1 MILSFSASLA
11 SPVIKSLFPK
21 TLYHG
26 SAREAHLLQTLSLL
40 KKTFARGS
48 DVSDFTD
55 TPSGVEKMDSVCMQ
69 LIVIGEAI
77 KKLDKITDGSLL
89 STYRE
94 VDWRKAA
101 GMRDILTHHYA
112 DIDPNAVFYTCRD
125 KIPVLNKTIR
135 RIIADIS

>member
-1 MILSFSASLA
+1 MRLLNARFCRGIWPSLT
-11 SPVIKSLFPK
+11 VISRFERIS
-21 TLYHG
+21 G
-26 SAREAHLLQTLSLL
+26 
-40 KKTFARGS
+40 
-48 DVSDFTD
+48 VSDFTD
-55 TPSGVEKMDSVCMQ
+55 TPAGIEKMDSVCMQ

-77 KKLDKITDGSLL
+77 KKLDKITEGLLL
-89 STYRE
+89 SSYLD

-125 KIPVLNKTIR
+125 KIPVLSKTIR

>member
-1 MILSFSASLA
+1 MYDKELVVQILNQICNASLTVM
-11 SPVIKSLFPK
+11 SRFELV
-21 TLYHG
+21 
-26 SAREAHLLQTLSLL
+26 
-40 KKTFARGS
+40 S

-55 TPSGVEKMDSVCMQ
+55 SPSGMEKMDSLCMQ

-77 KKLDKITDGSLL
+77 KKLDKITEGLLL

-94 VDWRKAA
+94 IDWRKAA

-125 KIPVLNKTIR
+125 KIPVLSKTIR
-135 RIIADIS
+135 RIIADIA

>member
-1 MILSFSASLA
+1 MYDKELAIEILNQILQASLT
-11 SPVIKSLFPK
+11 VISRFERIS
-21 TLYHG
+21 G
-26 SAREAHLLQTLSLL
+26 
-40 KKTFARGS
+40 
-48 DVSDFTD
+48 VSDFTD
-55 TPSGVEKMDSVCMQ
+55 TPAGIEKMDSVCMQ

-77 KKLDKITDGSLL
+77 KKLDKITEGLLL
-89 STYRE
+89 SRYLD

-125 KIPVLNKTIR
+125 KIPVLSKTIR

>member
-1 MILSFSASLA
+1 MYDKELTIEILNQILQASLT
-11 SPVIKSLFPK
+11 VISRFERIS
-21 TLYHG
+21 G
-26 SAREAHLLQTLSLL
+26 
-40 KKTFARGS
+40 
-48 DVSDFTD
+48 VSDFTD
-55 TPSGVEKMDSVCMQ
+55 TPAGIEKMDSVCMQ

-77 KKLDKITDGSLL
+77 KKLDKITEGLLL
-89 STYRE
+89 SRYLD

-125 KIPVLNKTIR
+125 KIPVLSKTIR

>member
-1 MILSFSASLA
+1 MYDKELAIEILNQILQASLT
-11 SPVIKSLFPK
+11 VISRFERVS
-21 TLYHG
+21 G
-26 SAREAHLLQTLSLL
+26 
-40 KKTFARGS
+40 
-48 DVSDFTD
+48 VSDFTD
-55 TPSGVEKMDSVCMQ
+55 TPAGIEKMDSVCMQ

-89 STYRE
+89 STYQE

-125 KIPVLNKTIR
+125 KIPVLSKTIR
-135 RIIADIS
+135 RIIDGIS

>member
-1 MILSFSASLA
+1 MYDKELAIEILNQILQASLT
-11 SPVIKSLFPK
+11 VISRLERIS
-21 TLYHG
+21 G
-26 SAREAHLLQTLSLL
+26 
-40 KKTFARGS
+40 
-48 DVSDFTD
+48 VSDFTD
-55 TPSGVEKMDSVCMQ
+55 TPAGIEKMDSVCMQ

-125 KIPVLNKTIR
+125 KIPVLSKTIR
-135 RIIADIS
+135 RIITDIS

>member
-1 MILSFSASLA
+1 MYDKELAIEILNQILHASLT
-11 SPVIKSLFPK
+11 VISRFEPIS
-21 TLYHG
+21 G
-26 SAREAHLLQTLSLL
+26 
-40 KKTFARGS
+40 
-48 DVSDFTD
+48 VSDFTD
-55 TPSGVEKMDSVCMQ
+55 TPAGIEKMDSVCMQ

-89 STYRE
+89 SNYLD
-94 VDWRKAA
+94 VDWRKAK

-125 KIPVLNKTIR
+125 KIPVLSKTIR

>member
-1 MILSFSASLA
+1 MYDKELAIEILNQILQASLT
-11 SPVIKSLFPK
+11 VISRFE
-21 TLYHG
+21 TISG
-26 SAREAHLLQTLSLL
+26 
-40 KKTFARGS
+40 
-48 DVSDFTD
+48 VSDFTD
-55 TPSGVEKMDSVCMQ
+55 TPAGVEKMDSVCMQ

-77 KKLDKITDGSLL
+77 KKLDKITHGSLL

-94 VDWRKAA
+94 VDWRKAS

-125 KIPVLNKTIR
+125 KIPVLSKTIE

>member
-1 MILSFSASLA
+1 MYDKELAIEILNQILRASLT
-11 SPVIKSLFPK
+11 VISRFDPI
-21 TLYHG
+21 
-26 SAREAHLLQTLSLL
+26 
-40 KKTFARGS
+40 S

-125 KIPVLNKTIR
+125 KIPVLNKTIW

>member
-1 MILSFSASLA
+1 MYDKELVVQILNQICNASLTVM
-11 SPVIKSLFPK
+11 SRFELV
-21 TLYHG
+21 
-26 SAREAHLLQTLSLL
+26 
-40 KKTFARGS
+40 S

-55 TPSGVEKMDSVCMQ
+55 SPSGMEKMDSLCMQ

-77 KKLDKITDGSLL
+77 KKLDKITEGLLL
-89 STYRE
+89 SRYLD

-125 KIPVLNKTIR
+125 KIPVLSKTIR
-135 RIIADIS
+135 RIITEIS

>member
-1 MILSFSASLA
+1 MYDKELAIEILNQILQASLT
-11 SPVIKSLFPK
+11 VISRFEPIS
-21 TLYHG
+21 G
-26 SAREAHLLQTLSLL
+26 
-40 KKTFARGS
+40 
-48 DVSDFTD
+48 VSDFTD
-55 TPSGVEKMDSVCMQ
+55 TPAGIEKMDSVCMQ

-94 VDWRKAA
+94 IDWRKAA

-125 KIPVLNKTIR
+125 KIPCLNKTIR

>member
-1 MILSFSASLA
+1 MYDKELAIEILNQILQASLT
-11 SPVIKSLFPK
+11 VISRFERI
-21 TLYHG
+21 
-26 SAREAHLLQTLSLL
+26 SV
-40 KKTFARGS
+40 
-48 DVSDFTD
+48 VSDFTD
-55 TPSGVEKMDSVCMQ
+55 TPAGIEKMDSVCMQ

-125 KIPVLNKTIR
+125 KIPVLSKTIR
-135 RIIADIS
+135 RIITEIS

>member
-1 MILSFSASLA
+1 MYDKELAIEILNQILQASLT
-11 SPVIKSLFPK
+11 VISRFERIS
-21 TLYHG
+21 G
-26 SAREAHLLQTLSLL
+26 
-40 KKTFARGS
+40 
-48 DVSDFTD
+48 VSDFTD
-55 TPSGVEKMDSVCMQ
+55 TPAGIEKMDSVCMQ

-125 KIPVLNKTIR
+125 KIPVLSKTIR
-135 RIIADIS
+135 RIIADIA

>member
-1 MILSFSASLA
+1 MYDKELAIEILNQILRASLT
-11 SPVIKSLFPK
+11 VISRFDPI
-21 TLYHG
+21 
-26 SAREAHLLQTLSLL
+26 
-40 KKTFARGS
+40 S

>member
-1 MILSFSASLA
+1 MYDKELAIEILNQILQASLT
-11 SPVIKSLFPK
+11 VISRFERIS
-21 TLYHG
+21 G
-26 SAREAHLLQTLSLL
+26 
-40 KKTFARGS
+40 
-48 DVSDFTD
+48 VSDFTD
-55 TPSGVEKMDSVCMQ
+55 TPAGIEKMDSVCMQ

-112 DIDPNAVFYTCRD
+112 DIDPQAVFNTCRD
-125 KIPVLNKTIR
+125 KIPILNKTIG

>member
-1 MILSFSASLA
+1 MYDKELAIEILNQILQASLT
-11 SPVIKSLFPK
+11 VISRFERIS
-21 TLYHG
+21 G
-26 SAREAHLLQTLSLL
+26 
-40 KKTFARGS
+40 
-48 DVSDFTD
+48 VSDFTD
-55 TPSGVEKMDSVCMQ
+55 TPAGIEKMDSVCMR

-125 KIPVLNKTIR
+125 KIPVLSKTIR
-135 RIIADIS
+135 RIITEIS